1 MTMRFHVLNVGH
13 GFCAY
18 AAADNGNIMMFD
30 CGHQTEPSFRPSEFL
45 RQRRVSTIHRLFITN
60 YDEDHI
66 SDLPGIRRGLHVQIL
81 HRNKSISVD
90 QLRRLKLQGGPI
102 SAAMES
108 LLDMMSS
115 YTSPVTD
122 EPPFPRISWESFHA
136 QFGIDFDD
144 TNNIS
149 LVTFLQC
156 GNLNVLIPGDLERPG
171 WLHHLRQ
178 PRFRELL
185 GKVNVFVASHH
196 GREGGYCREVFD
208 YCRPA
213 VIVFSDSP
221 IVHGTQETANRY
233 ASHAQG
239 TQFNGETRYVLSTR
253 SDGDF
258 WWDNL

>member
-1 MTMRFHVLNVGH
+1 MRFHILNVGH

-18 AAADNGNIMMFD
+18 VVADNGNVIMFD
-30 CGHQTEPSFRPSEFL
+30 CGHQSDPEFRPSEFL
-45 RQRRVSTIHRLFITN
+45 RQRGVSTIHRLFITN

-66 SDLPGIRRGLHVQIL
+66 SDLPEIRRRFHVRIL
-81 HRNKSISVD
+81 HWNKTITVD
-90 QLRRLKLQGGPI
+90 QLCQLKLQGGPI

-115 YTSPVTD
+115 YTSPVSD
-122 EPPFPRISWESFHA
+122 EPPFPRVSWVSFYA
-136 QFGIDFDD
+136 QFGTDFDD
-144 TNNIS
+144 ANNIS

-156 GNLNVLIPGDLERPG
+156 GSLSVLIPGDLESPG
-171 WLHHLRQ
+171 WLHHLRRQ
-178 PRFRELL
+178 RFRELL
-185 GKVNVFVASHH
+185 AKVDVFVASHH
-196 GREGGYCREVFD
+196 GRESGYCKEVFD
-208 YCRPA
+208 YCRPS

-233 ASHAQG
+233 ASHARG

-258 WWDNL
+258 CWDNL